1 MHIRR
6 IRPGDSRMDIGRI
19 YEGKSKTLR
28 EEQYPYLLSD
38 YAIRLLRSDEVYLL
52 KDFLY
57 EAIFIPKGMK
67 APPKTIVN
75 QSELRVYTDDFGAR
89 EGDYCLVADF
99 GGKVVGAV
107 WTRLMNGY
115 GHIDD
120 ETPSLAI

>member
-1 MHIRR
+1 MINITRTFFRNKEFFIYDEDLCVQCMHIRR

-57 EAIFIPKGMK
+57 EAIFIPKDMK

-75 QSELRVYTDDFGAR
+75 QSEFFDT
-89 EGDYCLVADF
+89 E
-99 GGKVVGAV
+99 
-107 WTRLMNGY
+107 
-115 GHIDD
+115 
-120 ETPSLAI
+120 AIK